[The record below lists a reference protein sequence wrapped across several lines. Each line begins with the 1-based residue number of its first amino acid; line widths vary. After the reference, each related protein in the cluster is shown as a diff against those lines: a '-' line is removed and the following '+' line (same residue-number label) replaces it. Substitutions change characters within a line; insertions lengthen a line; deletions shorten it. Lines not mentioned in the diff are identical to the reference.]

1 LYFSNISSGSVG
13 YSIIKSSSIIEVD
26 IIGFLNFFEISLII
40 LLSGIRIPTV
50 FLLLNIFGILFV
62 PFKIILKG
70 PGKILF
76 NNLKVRLLICLAYLE
91 RLLKSKHIIGK
102 LAFFNLTPFILAI
115 RSNANLL
122 LISHPKA

>member
-1 LYFSNISSGSVG
+1 MILYESSFVQSTTVDSTFIPYPPSITISTKSLYFSKISSGSVG
-13 YSIIKSSSIIEVD
+13 YSVIKSSSIIEVD

-62 PFKIILKG
+62 PFKIIVKG

-91 RLLKSKHIIGK
+91 RLL
-102 LAFFNLTPFILAI
+102 
-115 RSNANLL
+115 
-122 LISHPKA
+122 